1 MDGVKNSIANRMGQ
15 ARKDGKKNNMF
26 QFVEWNFQ
34 KRGGAGGPKARN
46 RKDHPSFPIMIKILE
61 KNKKSK
67 EIKELMPMKT
77 LTRYI
82 YQVYMA
88 KAAEI

>member
-1 MDGVKNSIANRMGQ
+1 MM
-15 ARKDGKKNNMF
+15 
-26 QFVEWNFQ
+26 
-34 KRGGAGGPKARN
+34 
-46 RKDHPSFPIMIKILE
+46 KILE
-61 KNKKSK
+61 KNSKNK
-67 EIKELMPMKT
+67 EIKDLMPMKT

>member
-1 MDGVKNSIANRMGQ
+1 
-15 ARKDGKKNNMF
+15 MF

-34 KRGGAGGPKARN
+34 KRAALGGPKARN

-61 KNKKSK
+61 KNQKNK